1 MGNYK
6 RLMIS
11 ISDQPTYH
19 GVMTLDFAID
29 FFGKKYPQKE
39 VSITIFELCDD
50 ETIKLMCERKNGIW
64 EDIVQ

>member
-1 MGNYK
+1 
-6 RLMIS
+6 MIS

-19 GVMTLDFAID
+19 GLMTLSFAMN
-29 FFGKKYPQKE
+29 FFGKKHPEEEFVIK
-39 VSITIFELCDD
+39 IFELCDD